1 MTKTFHGNREAYRK
15 SLRAS
20 SLEVLDV
27 EAVDVDAIP
36 TASLELSDVDDEAR

>member
-1 MTKTFHGNREAYRK
+1 MTKTFHENQEAYQK

-20 SLEVLDV
+20 SLELLDV
-27 EAVDVDAIP
+27 EADVYAIP

>member
-1 MTKTFHGNREAYRK
+1 MTKTFHENREAYRK

-27 EAVDVDAIP
+27 EADVDAIP
-36 TASLELSDVDDEAR
+36 TASFELSDVYDEAR

>member
-1 MTKTFHGNREAYRK
+1 MTKTFHENREAYRK

-27 EAVDVDAIP
+27 EADVDAIP